1 MMSRSGQKI
10 IPGRILSNKTKRKGN
25 PTMKFGQLI
34 ECNIRNIYLEK
45 SCTKCGE
52 KQVPNPFI
60 KNQN

>member
-10 IPGRILSNKTKRKGN
+10 IPVRILSNISRRKGN